1 MSLSEGTAPQ
11 EHWSSGLGFV
21 LASIGA
27 AVGIGNIWRF
37 STVVGQNGGGAYLI
51 PFLLAVFLIAL
62 PLMVIEI
69 KAGRALAADVVT
81 AFEKVHHH
89 LSKAG
94 WLIIGVGFVVL
105 SYYLVITGWT
115 LAFVFFSLIG
125 TDGRFASFSAGY
137 LPILFFIISALLTGL
152 VVALGVKD
160 GIERLT
166 RWLIPISFIILIGL
180 AIYAATLPGFH
191 EALAFFFTP
200 DFSALTDPGLWA
212 AAFGQSFFSLSVGSG
227 ILLTYGSYLRRW
239 VPIGRSALYIT
250 FANLSVSFLAGLI
263 IFPIV
268 FTFGLSPAMGS
279 ELVFRILPQ
288 AFVEIPFGELIGFF
302 FFLLLF
308 FSALTATVSMI
319 EMPVASL
326 VARKG
331 ISRKRASL
339 LLTGGVIAIGLPS
352 ALSYSEMNLTFGGIP
367 VLDLIDKTAGSLGLP
382 LTALIMAVVFGWL
395 LHPRLLRERG
405 ELKGSIPLVIFGICR
420 YVIPPVLLVTLLLL
434 GIDLVWG

>member
-1 MSLSEGTAPQ
+1 MSVSERTEPQ

-37 STVVGQNGGGAYLI
+37 STVVGENGGGAYLI
-51 PFLLAVFLIAL
+51 PFLLSVFLIAL

-81 AFEKVHHH
+81 AFENVHRH
-89 LSKAG
+89 LAKAG
-94 WLIIGVGFVVL
+94 WLIIAVGFVVL

-115 LAFVFFSLIG
+115 LAFVFLSLIG
-125 TDGRFASFSAGY
+125 ADGRFASFTAGY
-137 LPILFFIISALLTGL
+137 LPVLFFIISALLTGG
-152 VVALGVKD
+152 VVALGVKE
-160 GIERLT
+160 GIERVT

-180 AIYAATLPGFH
+180 AIYATTLSGFH

-200 DFSALTDPGLWA
+200 DFSALKDPGLWA
-212 AAFGQSFFSLSVGSG
+212 AAFGQSFFSLSVGTG

-239 VPIGRSALYIT
+239 VPIGRSAVYIT
-250 FANLSVSFLAGLI
+250 IADLSVAILAGLI

-268 FTFGLSPAMGS
+268 FTFGFSPAMGA
-279 ELVFRILPQ
+279 ELTFTILPE
-288 AFVEIPFGELIGFF
+288 AFALIPFGALIGFL

-319 EMPVASL
+319 EMPLASL

-331 ISRKRASL
+331 LSRKQASL
-339 LLTGGVIAIGLPS
+339 ALTGAVIAIGLPS
-352 ALSYSEMNLTFGGIP
+352 ALSYSGMNLTIGGVP

-382 LTALIMAVVFGWL
+382 LTALIMAVVFGWIL
-395 LHPRLLRERG
+395 DPRLFRERG
-405 ELKGSIPLVIFGICR
+405 ELKGSIPLLVFGICR
-420 YVIPPVLLVTLLLL
+420 YLIPPVLLVTLLLL
-434 GIDLVWG
+434 GIGIVRG